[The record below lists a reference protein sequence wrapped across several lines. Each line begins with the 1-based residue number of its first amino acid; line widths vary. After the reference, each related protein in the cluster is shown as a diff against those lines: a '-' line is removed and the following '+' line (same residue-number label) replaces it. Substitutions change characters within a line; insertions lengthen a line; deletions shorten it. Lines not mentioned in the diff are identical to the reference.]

1 MGQKLAIFSRNKKEK
16 LAFWVIKTIAISC
29 LLTKVLNA
37 SSISGM
43 VVSKIKECLNTQP
56 CLHIS
61 KSCYTA
67 HKIRGT
73 CSENF
78 WKLVDLTTKTAQ
90 SKKSVFYL
98 RKGLVFWGQG
108 HIHVISVLHW
118 LICDKYSILI
128 NRQLFTLNLKRI
140 VEL

>member
-1 MGQKLAIFSRNKKEK
+1 MLLTMVFWGTQRDHRHGMGQKLAIFSRNKKEK

-78 WKLVDLTTKTAQ
+78 WKLLKTSRLDYKNSPVKKISLLLTKRT
-90 SKKSVFYL
+90 SFL
-98 RKGLVFWGQG
+98 RAR
-108 HIHVISVLHW
+108 S
-118 LICDKYSILI
+118 YS
-128 NRQLFTLNLKRI
+128 RY
-140 VEL
+140 